1 MNIVCPSC
9 AAINRI
15 PEGKSHVDG
24 TCGKCKNR
32 LHTSSPAQLTD
43 ATFQRYIEKNA
54 LPVLVDYWASWCGPC
69 QMMAP
74 VFAKLASETESILF
88 AKVDTEHAQ
97 QVSAAAGIRSIPT
110 LVLFYAGKEVNR
122 VSGALSEHQ
131 LRAWIAQSIKELAS
145 R

>member
-1 MNIVCPSC
+1 
-9 AAINRI
+9 
-15 PEGKSHVDG
+15 
-24 TCGKCKNR
+24 
-32 LHTSSPAQLTD
+32 
-43 ATFQRYIEKNA
+43 
-54 LPVLVDYWASWCGPC
+54 
-69 QMMAP
+69 MMAP